1 MHGLRSPW
9 HSRFLGSSVA
19 FLLIVGTLT
28 AVAVLAQS
36 APPAREA
43 QPSQTTDEQQTLANT
58 LTQLEEM
65 LASVD
70 QLIVHLTAT
79 AKTHLEAADVAP
91 TGDERARY
99 EALYTQTSASLAEL
113 QAQRSR
119 IAQLMAQVR
128 EKFGGGNLAK

>member
-1 MHGLRSPW
+1 MNGLRSHW
-9 HSRFLGSSVA
+9 HSHILGSSVA
-19 FLLIVGTLT
+19 CLLIVWTLT
-28 AVAVLAQS
+28 AAAALAQS

-43 QPSQTTDEQQTLANT
+43 QPGPTADEPQTLANT
-58 LTQLEEM
+58 FTQLEGM
-65 LASVD
+65 LASLD
-70 QLIVHLTAT
+70 QLIAHVTQT

-113 QAQRSR
+113 QAQRDR

-128 EKFGGGNLAK
+128 EKLGGGNLAK